1 MKIHSHLMMIS
12 LMILGHLLNA
22 QTDTLKK
29 VNVDEVTI
37 TSYRHNAQE
46 IKFLPSI
53 NGTMITE
60 GKKSELISIQDA
72 PMNVAEKSGRQVF
85 GKLPGAFI
93 YDMDGAG
100 NQINIAT
107 RGLDPHRSWEYYVSQ
122 NGITTNSDIYG
133 YPASHYSAP
142 LESIKQIE
150 IVRGTAALQY
160 GAQFGGA
167 INYITKEAD
176 TTRHF
181 GGEAILSAGSFGLFS
196 GYVSAGGKIGKWK
209 YQTYYHKRLA
219 QGYRKIARSE
229 ADAQFFS
236 IQGQLTSR
244 IILKAELGRSAYTYR
259 IPGPLTDQQFYSD
272 PRQATR
278 SRNYFNPDIYIPSLS
293 LQIQATEKLSFT
305 LSSSAALGDRNS
317 IQFIG
322 FADQADTIQAAT
334 LQYKNR
340 QVDIDNFNSYNTDLK
355 ARFDHPFLG
364 IENVL
369 VAGVRYTNNDLHRRQ
384 QGVGSTGTDFDLSVK
399 DNYFGRDLHF
409 KTRYIA
415 FFMEYLFKINAR
427 LSISP
432 GFRIENGKSDLSGR
446 ISYLPGERVPQQVK
460 HYYFLPGLSAQYNLT
475 SKLFI
480 YGGYSQAYRPVV
492 LADLIPGSV
501 LEKNDP
507 EIKDA
512 FGYNLELGI
521 KGKAVDW
528 LHMDITAF
536 QLQYNNRI
544 GSLILYDDAGSAYIY
559 KTNIGNSL
567 TRGLEWLS
575 DFRIMQTENARISV
589 FSATTYMHGEYTSGQ
604 LRNGN
609 ENVSLVGNKLETVP
623 AWISRNG
630 IQTAYKKL
638 SCNLQYSY
646 VSSSYSD
653 ALNTETPSANGARGL
668 VPSYA
673 LWDFNLAIKMNRTT
687 GLRISF
693 NNLTNVSYFTKRPT
707 GYPGQG
713 VWPSDGRSMTAAV
726 NIKF

>member
-1 MKIHSHLMMIS
+1 MAKLV
-12 LMILGHLLNA
+12 LGLLWIMGQTLNA
-22 QTDTLKK
+22 QDADTLKK
-29 VNVDEVTI
+29 LRVDEVTI
-37 TSYRHNAQE
+37 TSYRHSSQE

-60 GKKSELISIQDA
+60 GKKSELINIQDA

-85 GKLPGAFI
+85 AKLPGAFI

-122 NGITTNSDIYG
+122 NGTTTNSDIYG

-167 INYITKEAD
+167 INFVTKQAD

-181 GGEAILSAGSFGLFS
+181 GGEVILSAGSFGLFS
-196 GYVSAGGKIGKWK
+196 GYLSAGGKIGKWK
-209 YQTYYHKRLA
+209 YQTYYHKRRA
-219 QGYRKIARSE
+219 DGYRKNASSDAE
-229 ADAQFFS
+229 AQFVS
-236 IQGQLTSR
+236 IQGQLSKR
-244 IILKAELGRSAYTYR
+244 IHLRAELGRSSYTYR
-259 IPGPLTDQQFYSD
+259 IPGPLTDLQFYAD
-272 PRQATR
+272 PQQATR
-278 SRNYFNPDIYIPSLS
+278 SRNYFNPDIYIPSITF
-293 LQIQATEKLSFT
+293 QFKAAENLSFILT
-305 LSSSAALGDRNS
+305 SSAVLGNRNS

-322 FADQADTIQAAT
+322 FADQADTIQASS

-340 QVDIDNFNSYNTDLK
+340 QVDIDNFNTYNTDLK
-355 ARFDHPFLG
+355 VRYDHRLLG
-364 IENVL
+364 IENVM
-369 VAGVRYTNNDLHRRQ
+369 VAGVRYTHNVLHRRQ

-399 DNYFGRDLHF
+399 DNYFGRDLNF
-409 KTRYIA
+409 KTQNVA
-415 FFMEYLFKINAR
+415 FFLENLFKISSR
-427 LSISP
+427 FSISP
-432 GFRIENGKSDLSGR
+432 GFRVENGKSDLSGR

-460 HYYFLPGLSAQYNLT
+460 HYYILPGLSAQYNVT
-475 SKLFI
+475 SKVFI

-521 KGKAVDW
+521 KGKLTPW
-528 LHMDITAF
+528 LNVDITTF

-559 KTNIGNSL
+559 KTNIGNTI

-575 DFRIMQTENARISV
+575 DFRIVETENARISF
-589 FSATTYMHGEYTSGQ
+589 FSATTYMQGEYTSGQ

-609 ENVSLVGNKLETVP
+609 ENVSLAGNKLETVP

-630 IQTAYKKL
+630 LQAAYKKL
-638 SCNLQYSY
+638 SGNLQYSY
-646 VSSSYSD
+646 VSASYSD
-653 ALNTETPSANGARGL
+653 ALNTEVPSANGARGL

-673 LWDFNLAIKMNRTT
+673 LWDLNLVIKINSST
-687 GLRISF
+687 GLRMSF
-693 NNLTNVSYFTKRPT
+693 NNLTNVSYFTKRPA

-713 VWPSDGRSMTAAV
+713 IWPSDGRSMTAAV